1 MKSCETCKH
10 DLGGDV
16 CRYGYELECADD
28 DYQLWEPDAP
38 ITVKPIADEI
48 EELYRG
54 QVEAEMAER
63 GAMEEEFALL
73 HDETIRNAIRRNRNP
88 KDVAEVILE

>member
-38 ITVKPIADEI
+38 ISVKPLAEEI
-48 EELYRG
+48 EKLYRG
-54 QVEAEMAER
+54 LVEAEMAER
-63 GAMEEEFALL
+63 GATKEEFALL
-73 HDETIRNAIRRNRNP
+73 HDATIRNAIKKNRSP
-88 KDVAEVILE
+88 KDVAEAILE

>member
-28 DYQLWEPDAP
+28 DYQFWEPDAP
-38 ITVKPIADEI
+38 ISVKPLAEEI
-48 EELYRG
+48 EKLYRG
-54 QVEAEMAER
+54 LVEAEMEKQGATER
-63 GAMEEEFALL
+63 EFALL
-73 HDETIRNAIRRNRNP
+73 HDATIRNAIRQNRNP
-88 KDVAEVILE
+88 KDVAEAILK

>member
-28 DYQLWEPDAP
+28 DYQLWEPDAT

-48 EELYRG
+48 EELYRD
-54 QVEAEMAER
+54 QQARSSRIRSRLR
-63 GAMEEEFALL
+63 GRDSRVWSIWAMCQKSTARKSSLWM
-73 HDETIRNAIRRNRNP
+73 
-88 KDVAEVILE
+88 